1 MYVVFFEERVRSQQ
15 FEDEYAWL
23 NKSQIIQDV
32 CQGNALHAEEII
44 KLAVSKNM
52 SRRALMLL
60 A

>member
-1 MYVVFFEERVRSQQ
+1 MLFCFEERIRSQE

-23 NKSQIIQDV
+23 NKAQITKEV
-32 CQGNALHAEEII
+32 CQGNASHAEEII